1 MSCTFVIPPSTGP
14 KALRDLST
22 AFMSEKNPFE
32 KKEGWRSAVALVLGM
47 SECRKQELMK
57 MEAHEVSQ
65 LLYRDNIYVK
75 YHDVKSV
82 LPLAD
87 VLPNMVKSNPSLKP
101 KPPTSWG
108 VVALL
113 KQALEVGCISGDDMR

>member
-57 MEAHEVSQ
+57 MEDHEVSQ
-65 LLYRDNIYVK
+65 LLYRDK
-75 YHDVKSV
+75 HLCETTTSSQCFR
-82 LPLAD
+82 LP
-87 VLPNMVKSNPSLKP
+87 MFCR
-101 KPPTSWG
+101 TW
-108 VVALL
+108 
-113 KQALEVGCISGDDMR
+113 